1 MMKLKINK
9 EAKNFAVDPETSMI
23 NDDYNTDEFSAGSV
37 VRLKQDGATFV
48 AETNASPWTIY
59 ANPKTIEVW

>member
-9 EAKNFAVDPETSMI
+9 ETKERFEEMLQNFPFIENYKKLIEKELNCPCTV
-23 NDDYNTDEFSAGSV
+23 
-37 VRLKQDGATFV
+37 
-48 AETNASPWTIY
+48 Y